1 MKIVEAIILLLSG
14 LGVFLV
20 GVKLLSENMEKL
32 ATKGIKKMFNKI
44 SGNRLLGV
52 GIGTVSTA
60 IIASSSATTIMVVG
74 LVNAGVV
81 DLMQATTVIF
91 GANIGTTITSIIT
104 SLSALGGNDF
114 DLGMFFSLFSCIG
127 IFMSIFSKKEK
138 VRQIGMFFAGLG
150 CLFVGLRIMKSSMA
164 EFAES
169 EFVIDMLHSFK
180 NPFLLFLF
188 GIIATIIVQSSTVI
202 MGVLIAMTLQGITI
216 GGGGNSIYYIVLGTN
231 IGTCVYTLISSVGAN
246 TNAKR
251 AAFIHLLFN
260 FLGSIIFFIVLLCW
274 KNFQSGLWCKIK
286 HPSMQLALFHLA
298 FNSICT
304 LIFLPFTKQIVKIS
318 ELVIKDK
325 GDKEEDDGHSGFLD
339 KRLLT
344 SPAIAIENTKKEAMR
359 MLDMSMN
366 SLERA
371 LGFFIAK
378 DDSEC
383 EDVFKYNEGINYAS
397 RKLTKYLINVSTC
410 DTSKED
416 EKIIT
421 NLHSANSDITRIS
434 DLAENVLKYTRR
446 EVREDLVFSP
456 QVKEELNLM
465 FDKLSLMKDG
475 IKRLVLDADDKER
488 KRRIKEIDELEDSVD
503 ALRKSL
509 INSHM
514 DRLNTGECRAESNC
528 VFINLVSNLER
539 VGDHLSYITHSLG

>member
-32 ATKGIKKMFNKI
+32 ATKAIKKMFNKI
-44 SGNRLLGV
+44 SGNRILGV

-81 DLMQATTVIF
+81 DLIQATTVIF
-91 GANIGTTITSIIT
+91 GANIGTTITSII
-104 SLSALGGNDF
+104 SALGGS
-114 DLGMFFSLFSCIG
+114 DLGKFFSLFACVG

-138 VRQIGMFFAGLG
+138 VKQIGMFLAGLG
-150 CLFVGLRIMKSSMA
+150 CLFVGLSVMKNSMA
-164 EFAES
+164 EFAQS
-169 EFVIDMLHSFK
+169 TFVVNMLHNFK
-180 NPFLLFLF
+180 KPLLLFLF
-188 GIIATIIVQSSTVI
+188 GIVATVIVQSSTVI
-202 MGVLIAMTLQGITI
+202 MGVLIAMTLEGITI
-216 GGGGNSIYYIVLGTN
+216 GGGGNAIYYIVLGTN
-231 IGTCVYTLISSVGAN
+231 IGTCVYTLISSVGTS

-260 FLGSIIFFIVLLCW
+260 VLGSIIFFIVLLCW
-274 KNFQSGLWCKIK
+274 RNFQEGLWCKLGK
-286 HPSMQLALFHLA
+286 PEMQLALFHLA
-298 FNSICT
+298 FNALCT

-318 ELVIKDK
+318 EWVIKDK
-325 GDKEEDDGHSGFLD
+325 KEKEDDDAHSVFLD

-344 SPAIAIENTKKEAMR
+344 SPAIAIDNARKEAMR
-359 MLDMSMN
+359 MLDMSMG
-366 SLERA
+366 SLKRA

-397 RKLTKYLINVSTC
+397 RKLTKYLINISSC

-416 EKIIT
+416 EKLVT

-446 EVREDLVFSP
+446 EVREDLTFST
-456 QVKEELNLM
+456 QVKDELNLM
-465 FDKLSLMKDG
+465 YDKLELMKDG
-475 IKRLVLDADDKER
+475 IKELVLNVDLKN
-488 KRRIKEIDELEDSVD
+488 KKKKIKEIDELEDNVD
-503 ALRKSL
+503 NLRKSL

-514 DRLNTGECRAESNC
+514 DRLNNGSCQAESNS

-539 VGDHLSYITHSLG
+539 VGDHLSYITHSLA

>member
-32 ATKGIKKMFNKI
+32 ATKAIKKMFNKI
-44 SGNRLLGV
+44 SGNRILGV

-81 DLMQATTVIF
+81 DLIQATTVIF
-91 GANIGTTITSIIT
+91 GANIGTTITSII
-104 SLSALGGNDF
+104 SALGGS
-114 DLGMFFSLFSCIG
+114 DLGKFFSLFACVG

-138 VRQIGMFFAGLG
+138 LKQIGMFLAGLG
-150 CLFVGLRIMKSSMA
+150 CLFVGLSVMKNSMA
-164 EFAES
+164 EFAQS
-169 EFVIDMLHSFK
+169 TFVVNMLHNFK
-180 NPFLLFLF
+180 NPLLLFLF
-188 GIIATIIVQSSTVI
+188 GIVATVIVQSSTVI
-202 MGVLIAMTLQGITI
+202 MGVLIAMTLEGITI
-216 GGGGNSIYYIVLGTN
+216 GGGGNAIYYIVLGTN
-231 IGTCVYTLISSVGAN
+231 IGTCVYTLISSVGTS

-260 FLGSIIFFIVLLCW
+260 VLGSIIFFIVLLCW
-274 KNFQSGLWCKIK
+274 RNFQEGLWCKLGK
-286 HPSMQLALFHLA
+286 PEMQLALFHLA
-298 FNSICT
+298 FNALCT

-318 ELVIKDK
+318 EWIIKDK
-325 GDKEEDDGHSGFLD
+325 KEKEDDDAHSVFLD

-344 SPAIAIENTKKEAMR
+344 SPAIAIDNARKEAMR
-359 MLDMSMN
+359 MLDMSMS
-366 SLERA
+366 SLKRA
-371 LGFFIAK
+371 LGFFVAK

-397 RKLTKYLINVSTC
+397 RKLTKYLINISSC

-416 EKIIT
+416 EKLVT

-446 EVREDLVFSP
+446 EVREDLTFST
-456 QVKEELNLM
+456 QVKDELNLM
-465 FDKLSLMKDG
+465 YDKLELMKDG
-475 IKRLVLDADDKER
+475 IKELVLNVDLKN
-488 KRRIKEIDELEDSVD
+488 KKKKIKEIDELEDNVD
-503 ALRKSL
+503 NLRKSL

-514 DRLNTGECRAESNC
+514 DRLNNGECQAESNS

-539 VGDHLSYITHSLG
+539 VGDHLSYITHSLA

>member
-44 SGNRLLGV
+44 SGNRILGV
-52 GIGTVSTA
+52 GIGAVSTA

-81 DLMQATTVIF
+81 DLIQAATVIF

-104 SLSALGGNDF
+104 AFGGS
-114 DLGMFFSLFSCIG
+114 DLGKFFSLFACVG

-138 VRQIGMFFAGLG
+138 VKQIGMFFAGLG
-150 CLFVGLRIMKSSMA
+150 CLFVGLSVMKSSMS
-164 EFAES
+164 EFAKS
-169 EFVIDMLHSFK
+169 DFVVNMLHNFK
-180 NPFLLFLF
+180 NPLLLFLF
-188 GIIATIIVQSSTVI
+188 GIVATVIVQSSTVI
-202 MGVLIAMTLQGITI
+202 MGVLIAMTLEGITI
-216 GGGGNSIYYIVLGTN
+216 GGGGNAIYYIVLGTN
-231 IGTCVYTLISSVGAN
+231 IGTCVYTIISSIGTS

-274 KNFQSGLWCKIK
+274 KNFQDGLWSKLGK
-286 HPSMQLALFHLA
+286 PEMQLALFHLA
-298 FNSICT
+298 FNAGCT

-318 ELVIKDK
+318 EWIIKDK
-325 GDKEEDDGHSGFLD
+325 KEKDEDDAHSVFLD

-344 SPAIAIENTKKEAMR
+344 SPAIAIDNARKEAMR
-359 MLDMSMN
+359 MLDMSMG
-366 SLERA
+366 SLKRA

-397 RKLTKYLINVSTC
+397 RKLTKYLINISSC

-416 EKIIT
+416 EKLVT

-446 EVREDLVFSP
+446 EVREDLVFSS
-456 QVKEELNLM
+456 QVKEELNSM
-465 FDKLSLMKDG
+465 FDKLELMKEG
-475 IKRLVLDADDKER
+475 IKELVLNVDLKDK
-488 KRRIKEIDELEDSVD
+488 KKKIKEIDELEDVVD
-503 ALRKSL
+503 NLRKTL

-514 DRLNTGECRAESNC
+514 DRLNNGECQAESNS

-539 VGDHLSYITHSLG
+539 VGDHLSYITHSLA